1 MNWFSR
7 ILKTLF
13 GGKKSKRVSKAKAK
27 GNRPVLQSKEADPD
41 ESQDAAKP
49 RGVGN
54 LDHSRLRSAALQS
67 GEKELLDKIARKVE
81 AGRFELPHLPATS
94 LALINLAGRP
104 GVDVRRV
111 VELVSS
117 DPSLASE
124 LLRVA
129 NSVLYAAH
137 VPAQTLNEA
146 VMRIGLRGLQT
157 LIYSVSVKGTIL
169 KIKGLSSYS
178 TEIWRQAF
186 SVGNIARHIAP
197 AFGIERERGFL
208 IGLLHDVGKIA
219 LLAMLAKEEKEGAM
233 IGPALVGRV
242 FFVFHEQAGHNLA
255 TKWRLDEEIASVTGN
270 HHNYSSNEEYGR
282 SAAFA
287 SLAHKLDLFLS
298 YDDEDDYQ
306 RLLTCDEFEYLGVEA
321 GRRDDVLQLARR
333 AFAETQT
340 EGRETKKAA

>member
-7 ILKTLF
+7 LLEQLF
-13 GGKKSKRVSKAKAK
+13 GGKKKRKRTPKAKAK
-27 GNRPVLQSKEADPD
+27 GDRPVLQSREDDSA
-41 ESQDAAKP
+41 EDASKQ

-54 LDHSRLRSAALQS
+54 LDHSRLRTAALQQ
-67 GEKELLDKIARKVE
+67 GEKELMDKIKRKVD

-104 GVDVRRV
+104 GVDVGRV
-111 VELVSS
+111 VQLVSS

-178 TEIWRQAF
+178 QEIWRQAF

-197 AFGIERERGFL
+197 QFGMERERAFL

-219 LLAMLAKEEKEGAM
+219 LLAMLAKEEQEGQM

-242 FFVFHEQAGHNLA
+242 FFVYHEKAGHRLA

-270 HHNYSSNEEYGR
+270 HHNFKGNEEYGR

-287 SLAHKLDLFLS
+287 SLAHKLDLYLS
-298 YDDEDDYQ
+298 YDDEEDFNNLVD
-306 RLLTCDEFEYLGVEA
+306 CEEFDVLGLDRS
-321 GRRDDVLQLARR
+321 RRDAVLQLARR
-333 AFAETQT
+333 AFAESAT
-340 EGRETKKAA
+340 EAREANQAA